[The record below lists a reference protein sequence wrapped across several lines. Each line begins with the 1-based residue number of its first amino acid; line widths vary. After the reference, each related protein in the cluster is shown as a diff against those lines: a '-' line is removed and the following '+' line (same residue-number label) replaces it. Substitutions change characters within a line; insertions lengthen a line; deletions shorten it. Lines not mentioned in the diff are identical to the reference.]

1 MPFGNHDDTIS
12 EVGDVDIYILTLV
25 ALLVSVLGE
34 VGLYEEIA
42 VRDQEPR
49 VSLLDIAL
57 DLRLP
62 ELLFYFGEVTIGCE
76 DLS

>member
-1 MPFGNHDDTIS
+1 MPFGNHDDTVS
-12 EVGDVDIYILTLV
+12 EVGYVDIDILTLV

-42 VRDQEPR
+42 VRYQEPR

-62 ELLFYFGEVTIGCE
+62 
-76 DLS
+76 